1 MAKESGW
8 HRPGLHGAPHNPTPA
23 PTPSPAPPNRLL
35 LPTVTAARRDLHHHR
50 RARELSPQPFPS
62 APRTFRVA
70 RSTSAPAASSRR
82 RSSAPLRAS
91 CVLPTPPLPPSTTLS
106 SHIHPTYCRR
116 RHRRSQNTPT
126 RSKLPGLQG
135 SPLPMSAPTT
145 RPTLPSPTPSP
156 ATTTR
161 AAAGRASRPSA
172 ATASRHRTASCT
184 APCTAHAPYSHTL
197 CACCAHCAPRP
208 GVPRPR
214 LRGVH
219 LADPPITFM
228 CAQYVMYA
236 KHVDDDGVVIHDAS
250 GLLGFGFDK
259 ATLLHPPRCSSPRTP
274 HAAPLHSR
282 RRNAL
287 PPTHTQTHTAST
299 FDPPG
304 ARLRCHLND
313 EVQGLPHV

>member
-1 MAKESGW
+1 M
-8 HRPGLHGAPHNPTPA
+8 PA
-23 PTPSPAPPNRLL
+23 DVSISATKFPRGS
-35 LPTVTAARRDLHHHR
+35 VDLHACR
-50 RARELSPQPFPS
+50 LFP
-62 APRTFRVA
+62 TKKLC
-70 RSTSAPAASSRR
+70 TSKSIVRAASSPHTPSNHHP
-82 RSSAPLRAS
+82 RSP
-91 CVLPTPPLPPSTTLS
+91 
-106 SHIHPTYCRR
+106 IHPTHCRR
-116 RHRRSQNTPT
+116 RHRRPQNTST
-126 RSKLPGLQG
+126 RSKGSALQG

-156 ATTTR
+156 ATTTL
-161 AAAGRASRPSA
+161 AAAGRASRPRA

-184 APCTAHAPYSHTL
+184 APGTAHAPHSHTL
-197 CACCAHCAPRP
+197 CACCAHCAPRA

-274 HAAPLHSR
+274 HAAPLHPR
-282 RRNAL
+282 RRNAPLSARAPYL
-287 PPTHTQTHTAST
+287 PQSA

-304 ARLRCHLND
+304 AQLRCD
-313 EVQGLPHV
+313 VRDYEVQGLPHV